1 MRSLKHTISIYTKL
15 RWALAGA
22 TVVAA
27 GLFYGL
33 VYRPQ
38 MKQSSLVDAS
48 IARTSSELAIC
59 QDQTRLLS
67 GVAADVER
75 LRSRL
80 REFKTLPRQQDL
92 AQFIKDI
99 SQLNSQANLRK
110 FEQRQGIPVRGTKMS
125 SSPVAMTFEGDFVN
139 VFSFLRHTEE
149 LQRLIRVSDLR
160 IESSSGQGAMKDR
173 SGQVKVQMKMNIYF
187 AAE

>member
-1 MRSLKHTISIYTKL
+1 MRSLKDTITLYTKL
-15 RWALAGA
+15 RWALAGV
-22 TVVAA
+22 TVASV

-33 VYRPQ
+33 AYRPQ

-48 IARTSSELAIC
+48 IARTSAELAIC

-80 REFKTLPRQQDL
+80 KEFKTLPHQQDL

-99 SQLNSQANLRK
+99 AQLNLQANLRK
-110 FEQRQGIPVRGTKMS
+110 FEQRQGVRVRGAKLS
-125 SSPVAMTFEGDFVN
+125 SSPIGMTFEGDFVN

-149 LQRLIRVSDLR
+149 LQRLIRVSDMR
-160 IESSSGQGAMKDR
+160 IEAAPGSMKEKT
-173 SGQVKVQMKMNIYF
+173 GQVKVAMKMNIYF